1 MHITTG
7 IYSLDTIRIQAQAAA
22 RQGVPLNQAAPYPDH
37 SVAFH
42 AYKQA
47 YEEALLAD
55 AEVE

>member
-1 MHITTG
+1 MQVTTG
-7 IYSLDTIRIQAQAAA
+7 IYSLDSIRIQAQAAA
-22 RQGVPLNQAAPYPDH
+22 RQGVALSDCQYPPH
-37 SVAFH
+37 SIAFH